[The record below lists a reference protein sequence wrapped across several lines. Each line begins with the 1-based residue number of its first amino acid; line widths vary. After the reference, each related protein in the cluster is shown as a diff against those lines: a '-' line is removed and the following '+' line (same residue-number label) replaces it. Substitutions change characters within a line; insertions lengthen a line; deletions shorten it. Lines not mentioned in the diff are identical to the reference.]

1 MTDKPGTPPLS
12 DDEPGADTVEMET
25 VKLLPR
31 WWVFFEE
38 RIILNLATIL
48 MCAAMGVM
56 FYEAMSRSLFAE
68 SYWWAEELVRFLVV
82 WSVMMGLGVATRH
95 HHFIR
100 MDLLLDMLPPWAR
113 MASSWLNCLIGLGFS
128 GILIYAGIVE
138 VRHMAYI
145 GMMTDSNLDLPLW
158 FVRMATPIG
167 GTLFA
172 LHFIGSMYALTRG
185 VDPNSKI
192 VS

>member
-1 MTDKPGTPPLS
+1 MNDNPNTPPLS
-12 DDEPGADTVEMET
+12 DKEPGTDTIELKT

-38 RIILNLATIL
+38 RIILNFATIL
-48 MCAAMGVM
+48 MCGAMVVM

-100 MDLLLDMLPPWAR
+100 MDLLLDMCPLWAR
-113 MASSWLNCLIGLGFS
+113 LASSWLNCLIGLGFS
-128 GILIYAGIVE
+128 GILIYAGAVE
-138 VRHMAYI
+138 VQHMAYI

-167 GTLFA
+167 GALFA
-172 LHFIGSMYALTRG
+172 LHFIGSIYALTRG

>member
-1 MTDKPGTPPLS
+1 MTTDHPSPPLA
-12 DDEPGADTVEMET
+12 ETEADRTEMET
-25 VKLLPR
+25 VRLLPR

-38 RIILNLATIL
+38 KIILNVATIL

-56 FYEAMSRSLFAE
+56 FYEAMSRSIL
-68 SYWWAEELVRFLVV
+68 SVSNWWAEELVRFLVV
-82 WSVMMGLGVATRH
+82 WSVLMGLGVATRH

-100 MDLLLDMLPPWAR
+100 MDLLVEMCPPWAR
-113 MASSWLNCLIGLGFS
+113 KLSSWINCLVGLSFS
-128 GILIYAGIVE
+128 GILVYAGSVE
-138 VRHMAYI
+138 VRHMAFI

-158 FVRMATPIG
+158 FVRLAIPLG
-167 GTLFA
+167 GALFA
-172 LHFIGSMYALTRG
+172 LHFAGSIYALTRG

>member
-1 MTDKPGTPPLS
+1 MQ
-12 DDEPGADTVEMET
+12 DTQIVR
-25 VKLLPR
+25 LLPR

-38 RIILNLATIL
+38 NIILNLATVL

-56 FYEAMSRSLFAE
+56 FYGAMSRSFLSE
-68 SYWWAEELVRFLVV
+68 SNWWAEELVRFLVV
-82 WSVMMGLGVATRH
+82 WSVLMGLGVATRH

-100 MDLLLDMLPPWAR
+100 MDLLLEMCPPWTR
-113 MASSWLNCLIGLGFS
+113 LASSWLNCLIRLSFS
-128 GILIYAGIVE
+128 GILIYAGTVE

-172 LHFIGSMYALTRG
+172 LHFIGSIYALTRG

-192 VS
+192 IS